1 MTPSG
6 RPYYSFYS
14 NLNIPSKSQCRGVS
28 VPIHFLEGSLWM
40 IGGKWTGELG
50 QKGEQND
57 RSQLQPSRRERL
69 LMGLQQRGA
78 GMDRFEEIFRR

>member
-1 MTPSG
+1 
-6 RPYYSFYS
+6 
-14 NLNIPSKSQCRGVS
+14 
-28 VPIHFLEGSLWM
+28 M

-57 RSQLQPSRRERL
+57 RSQLQTSRRERL